1 MGWVPKIEITAG
13 LLAGRKLSQGS
24 LQGLYDF
31 PSASHTSSGN
41 IMFAQRSDF
50 ANDNWEGSYGL
61 SILDDLLNHAMATV
75 EGGGTLGEWYLLAEI
90 EVPNPEGAQYYKQS
104 YVVECQ
110 DTSNCRF
117 RENTVTSGGHTYTCK
132 WFEGQWVFR
141 VSRFQ
146 YDTPTSAYTRTD
158 LSGNNN
164 RGVGLGCRMIEES
177 VSGAAYYAF
186 SGQWIWNK
194 IYLSFGNF
202 TANSIDYYGVSMF
215 GWRDAIP
222 TQRIP
227 QPNPDNRRGF
237 GLIGCKMDYLNQIFG
252 EFELPEED
260 DPNDDPNNPG
270 DEEGGGDGEHNRP
283 VEPIPIPDLP
293 NPISGAVSG
302 FITMYALNRQQMNWF
317 ADDLFAT
324 TVWEA
329 IKLFFEDPM
338 SFIVSCA
345 CVPFVPPV
353 DGTFYPKFGVFTFP
367 HAFSRVENQFVE
379 IDCGT
384 IHIEPYGNNCFDF
397 SPYTKI
403 QIFLPY
409 IGYRELDVD
418 EVMGKTIGVKYHCDC
433 LSGDCVA
440 FITTQVMGQG
450 IGLPHTVVIAQ
461 HHGNCI
467 VPIPFGSQGFDN
479 FVSASISGTVNG
491 VLGIAQGLSG
501 DADMNS
507 AINGLKSTTV
517 GKILGIKPTV
527 ERGGSIGGSAGY
539 QSIQYPYIVR
549 TFPRQSLP
557 SNYKDIMGY
566 PSNIGGT
573 LGSGFSGLAVV
584 EDIQLNNIPA
594 LEEERAEIMELLRK
608 GVLL

>member
-24 LQGLYDF
+24 LQGLWDF
-31 PSASHTSSGN
+31 PSASKSTSGN
-41 IMFAQRSDF
+41 FALANRATF
-50 ANDNWEGSYGL
+50 ANDNWEGAYGL
-61 SILDDLLNHAMATV
+61 SILDDLISHGMAAY
-75 EGGGTLGEWYLLAEI
+75 ESGNLGEWYLLAEI
-90 EVPNPEGAQYYKQS
+90 EIPNPEGAQYYKQS
-104 YVVECQ
+104 YVIEVKDDSGC
-110 DTSNCRF
+110 SYA
-117 RENTVTSGGHTYTCK
+117 ENSRTVGTTTYHCK
-132 WFEGQWVFR
+132 WFRYAFAYR
-141 VSRFQ
+141 VSRYQ
-146 YDTPTSAYTRTD
+146 YDLPTSPYTRTD
-158 LSGNNN
+158 LSNNAN
-164 RGVGLGCRMIEES
+164 RGAANIIRIIEGDS
-177 VSGAAYYAF
+177 DDIYNAFTGAWVADR
-186 SGQWIWNK
+186 
-194 IYLSFGNF
+194 IYLSYGNF
-202 TANSIDYYGVSMF
+202 VNSNTDYYGVSIF
-215 GWRDAIP
+215 NWNSAVP
-222 TQRIP
+222 TWNNRT
-227 QPNPDNRRGF
+227 PNPDNRRNM

-293 NPISGAVSG
+293 NSISGAVSG